1 MADIATLPQ
10 RKARA
15 DGQRNRALILEAA
28 KRVLT
33 DKGAGA
39 SMDEIAQAAG
49 VGNGTFYR
57 HFPTRATLVAEVC
70 REDTRDLIGAA
81 RTLAFTHAPL
91 DALGAWLET
100 FIDYIATK
108 QIIAEAASALVSLSS
123 DLSGPSGADVKAA
136 LRMLVER
143 AVAEGCIKADVEPLD
158 LMRAI
163 AGVATIGPQTE
174 WEHNARRLVPI
185 LVAGLSARVM

>member
-1 MADIATLPQ
+1 MADITAPSR

-49 VGNGTFYR
+49 IGNGTLYR
-57 HFPTRATLVAEVC
+57 HFPTRVALVEEVC
-70 REDTRDLIGAA
+70 REDTRELVEAA
-81 RTLAFTHAPL
+81 KTLASTHAPL
-91 DALGAWLET
+91 DALAAWLET

-108 QIIAEAASALVSLSS
+108 QIVAEAASALVSPSS
-123 DLSGPSGADVKAA
+123 EFSGPSGADVRAA

-143 AVAEGCIKADVEPLD
+143 AVAEGCIKADFEPLD

-185 LVAGLSARVM
+185 LVAGLSAR